1 MEALDLFEDICN
13 NTFFVKSSLILFLNK
28 RDLFEEKIKTKNIR
42 DYPSFSDFN
51 GQDADY
57 DAGTLLCI
65 YVCMYA
71 CIYVR
76 VCARVCMSMCVC
88 TYVCVCARV
97 YVCV

>member
-1 MEALDLFEDICN
+1 VEALDLFEDICN

-57 DAGTLLCI
+57 DAGML
-65 YVCMYA
+65 
-71 CIYVR
+71 VR
-76 VCARVCMSMCVC
+76 VCVQGGGC
-88 TYVCVCARV
+88 V
-97 YVCV
+97 YVFVCLFLCVMMIPIIPYLPI

>member
-57 DAGTLLCI
+57 DAGMLQC
-65 YVCMYA
+65 
-71 CIYVR
+71 
-76 VCARVCMSMCVC
+76 
-88 TYVCVCARV
+88 VCVC
-97 YVCV
+97 VCECV